1 MAKKKT
7 TAKFPPAQ
15 GPSSNGRR
23 GSSLRNPGNF
33 KASPASPASMKPPRG
48 GGPGDFAPRP
58 PQQSLDPVTKPLRG
72 DAAPSVAPASPTAN
86 ASGFPS
92 GDLPTVKPQGSQDFD
107 SNVFGR
113 SDPRVK
119 GNLSESQI
127 ADLDAID
134 QSFNIGSG
142 GDIDP
147 TLLSPDDG
155 KGVFGRYHRAREAV
169 LGRDSAEDRRQ
180 AQNEKQFDQYVPESP
195 KARREQLQ
203 RERDAMAAQRNQ
215 GPPDPTAEDLAM
227 GSEQS
232 GDSRQSDPMGLMTPR
247 SGPEDKPKDPAQATG
262 RLASL
267 QDRDPEKFNQFMEA
281 AGGDP
286 EKAGELL
293 MSQLR
298 TERGLDKETRQAA
311 TDDQQRSSSANSILR
326 RHSGDPRKLRRALD
340 NFNRNN
346 PKNPMRPEDLGLS
359 GATDPSTARPG
370 EVIRVGSGKNVDPQR
385 VAAGAILDTD
395 GGMRRVDQV
404 GDKKL
409 EIPVQRDAGTGFF
422 FPDPDRYESQEAFD
436 GKIRR
441 QDRVNLRQAVMKSN
455 DPVLANAQRRLDS
468 AREAASSSIPEI
480 RDAGLKQV
488 AEQERELHWR
498 YISEKASLGGVDI
511 GQVPDERE
519 IGSTAPEGPTVEEVE
534 RQADSLAQRRVSE
547 MRRQG
552 VTMTP
557 ERVAEV
563 EQAARRDA
571 ERRAGAGG
579 DQFDPSS
586 GIGDGPAYPT
596 FEPDPEQM
604 EAPKQPTQMQF
615 IKESRRIEE
624 DLIRREEANQQVP
637 PDEFGF
643 PGEGNAP
650 PLTPQQLDAISV
662 KARGM
667 ARELLEGMNS
677 PMESEPD
684 PVSEMDA
691 AVSGGA
697 ARAPAPQ
704 TQAPSDPAPRVQ
716 TPSANPPGSSSPE
729 SLPGGEDA
737 RIAELIENAPEEM
750 QDVIRAR
757 LAEIDRNR
765 GTR

>member
-7 TAKFPPAQ
+7 TPDKFPPAQ

-23 GSSLRNPGNF
+23 GSSLRNPGTF
-33 KASPASPASMKPPRG
+33 KAGPGSMKMPRG
-48 GGPGDFAPRP
+48 DDPGNFAPRP
-58 PQQSLDPVTKPLRG
+58 PRQSLDPVTKPLRG
-72 DAAPSVAPASPTAN
+72 DAAPSVAPPSPAAN

-92 GDLPTVKPQGSQDFD
+92 GNLPTVEPQGSQDYNP
-107 SNVFGR
+107 NVFSR
-113 SDPRVK
+113 SDPRLK
-119 GNLSESQI
+119 KLGREDLSETQI
-127 ADLDAID
+127 SDLDAID
-134 QSFNIGSG
+134 QAFNVGSAG
-142 GDIDP
+142 ELNPEDEA
-147 TLLSPDDG
+147 
-155 KGVFGRYHRAREAV
+155 FGRYMRARSV
-169 LGRDSAEDRRQ
+169 VMRRSDDEDRQQ
-180 AQNEKQFDQYVPESP
+180 ARGEKQFEQYVPESP

-203 RERDAMAAQRNQ
+203 RERDAMAAQGNQ

-232 GDSRQSDPMGLMTPR
+232 GDSEQFDPMGLMTPR
-247 SGPEDKPKDPAQATG
+247 SGPEDRPEDPAQATG

-286 EKAGELL
+286 VKAGELL
-293 MSQLR
+293 QSQLR
-298 TERGLDKETRQAA
+298 RERGLDRETRQAA
-311 TDDQQRSSSANSILR
+311 RDDQQRSGSANAILR

-346 PKNPMRPEDLGLS
+346 PNNPMRPEDLGLS

-370 EVIRVGSGKNVDPQR
+370 EVVRVGSGKNVDPQR

-422 FPDPDRYESQEAFD
+422 FPDPDRYDSQEAFD

-455 DPVLANAQRRLDS
+455 DPVLANSQRRLDS

-519 IGSTAPEGPTVEEVE
+519 IGSTAPEGPTVEAVE
-534 RQADSLAQRRVSE
+534 RLAESLAQRRVSE

-552 VTMTP
+552 ITMNP
-557 ERVAEV
+557 ERVAAV
-563 EQAARRDA
+563 DRAARRDA
-571 ERRAGAGG
+571 ERRAGAGS
-579 DQFDPSS
+579 QTFDEGT
-586 GIGDGPAYPT
+586 GIGDGPTYPT

-604 EAPKQPTQMQF
+604 MAPKQPTQMQF

-624 DLIRREEANQQVP
+624 ALIRRAEANQQVP
-637 PDEFGF
+637 LDEYGF
-643 PGEGNAP
+643 PGEGDAP
-650 PLTPQQLDAISV
+650 PLTRQQLDAISTQ
-662 KARGM
+662 ARMM
-667 ARELLEGMNS
+667 AREMLEGMNS
-677 PMESEPD
+677 PMETGAGPAV
-684 PVSEMDA
+684 PMSEMDA

-697 ARAPAPQ
+697 TSA
-704 TQAPSDPAPRVQ
+704 PAPRVQ
-716 TPSANPPGSSSPE
+716 TPSASPPESSSPE
-729 SLPGGEDA
+729 SLPGGEDD
-737 RIAELIENAPEEM
+737 RIAAMIENAPEEM

-757 LAEIDRNR
+757 LAEIKRNR
-765 GTR
+765 ETR